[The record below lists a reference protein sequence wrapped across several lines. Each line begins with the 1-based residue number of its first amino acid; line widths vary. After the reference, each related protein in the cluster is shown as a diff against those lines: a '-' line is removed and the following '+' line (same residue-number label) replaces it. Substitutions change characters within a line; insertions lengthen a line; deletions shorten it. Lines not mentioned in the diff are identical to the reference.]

1 MFHQRSGRLI
11 ISRNMET
18 KTTTINGKQVTL
30 CYCYGTEI
38 NFSKLTNGENI
49 NVFIPETAKKI
60 DALSKGDVAAMPDV
74 EKCICLVLA
83 AAIAYYKSK
92 GEECPITDE
101 DMLFSNSPTELY
113 EAVGQVILLYGS
125 FYKLLPGDEPKTK
138 EKGSKGKN

>member
-1 MFHQRSGRLI
+1 MLRKHRGWLI
-11 ISRNMET
+11 ISSNMET

-60 DALSKGDVAAMPDV
+60 DALSKGDVTAMPDV

-92 GEECPITDE
+92 GEECPITD
-101 DMLFSNSPTELY
+101 DDFLFSDNPTELY
-113 EAVGQVILLYGS
+113 EALSQVILLYGS
-125 FYKLLPGDEPKTK
+125 FYHLIPSEQPKK
-138 EKGSKGKN
+138 KGKKGKN